1 MKELIKRFL
10 KDEEGANMV
19 EYALLVAL
27 VGVLLIVTIVALT
40 GGIGTTFNTATEK
53 LGGTKVDPSAAPS

>member
-1 MKELIKRFL
+1 MEEMIKQWL

-27 VGVLLIVTIVALT
+27 VGVLLIAVILALT
-40 GGIGTTFNTATEK
+40 GGIGTSFNDATSA
-53 LGGTKVDPSAAPS
+53 LTSAASVPS

>member
-1 MKELIKRFL
+1 MKASIKRFL

-27 VGVLLIVTIVALT
+27 VGVLLIGTIALLR
-40 GGIGTTFNTATEK
+40 GGITTAFTNATTALGSGT
-53 LGGTKVDPSAAPS
+53 GS